1 MLCAER
7 PAPVLKDINRER
19 ACDSECVCVCE
30 GSVFSLHG
38 EIQPQCR

>member
-19 ACDSECVCVCE
+19 ACDSECVCE
-30 GSVFSLHG
+30 GSVFSLSG
-38 EIQPQCR
+38 EIQPRCR

>member
-19 ACDSECVCVCE
+19 ACDSECVCVRGLCLVYTE
-30 GSVFSLHG
+30 RFSHSVDN
-38 EIQPQCR
+38 